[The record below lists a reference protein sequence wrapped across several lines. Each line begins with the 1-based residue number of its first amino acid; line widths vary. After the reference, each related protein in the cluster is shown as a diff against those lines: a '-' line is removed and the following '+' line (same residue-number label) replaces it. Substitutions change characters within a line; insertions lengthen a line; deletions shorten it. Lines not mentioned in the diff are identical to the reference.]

1 MIFGRRLL
9 ALALPFALFLSTAS
23 QASTTPKWD
32 GTWAGTV
39 ENIGPVSVTIAKGK
53 VVGYAIRGTA
63 PYGIQ
68 YSTVTL
74 DTVAFGD
81 HDNYDVKIIKTGAT
95 TASGTAH
102 SSLMGDGAASLS
114 RQ

>member
-1 MIFGRRLL
+1 MIPGHRLCAL
-9 ALALPFALFLSTAS
+9 ALALALFIPNAS
-23 QASTTPKWD
+23 HASATQKWD

-39 ENIGPVSVTIAKGK
+39 ENVGPVSVTIAEGK
-53 VVGYAIRGTA
+53 VVGYAIRGST

-74 DTVAFGD
+74 NTVAFGD
-81 HDNYDVKIIKTGAT
+81 HDNYDVKITKTGAR

-102 SSLMGDGAASLS
+102 SSLMGDGVASLS
-114 RQ
+114 KQ